1 MKEGKTERGKGR
13 KKTRYFFTQDTERKG
28 SGLDYWANLHVGMQD
43 GPWTLDQTNNPFFI
57 YIFWS
62 RDNIWGNRSQC
73 ERGENW
79 ERRRQ
84 KEKPRYFSHKKLRE
98 QRLGLT
104 FVKPVTYIVAV
115 VLLYTA
121 VVASSTTIDRYCWKW
136 YSIPRLCPF
145 QEKFLKTQIIT
156 YKKICPHLTWLLIK
170 LCYKFHTVIQSVS
183 LLGWKSQ
190 KFE

>member
-1 MKEGKTERGKGR
+1 MAKILNPRSNR
-13 KKTRYFFTQDTERKG
+13 
-28 SGLDYWANLHVGMQD
+28 
-43 GPWTLDQTNNPFFI
+43 QTFSDLPFL
-57 YIFWS
+57 Y

-73 ERGENW
+73 EGGENW
-79 ERRRQ
+79 EKRQ

-121 VVASSTTIDRYCWKW
+121 VVACSTAIDHYDWKW
-136 YSIPRLCPF
+136 YSIPRICPF

-156 YKKICPHLTWLLIK
+156 YKKIFPYLKWLLIK
-170 LCYKFHTVIQSVS
+170 LCYKFCTVIQPVS